1 MLFMSCK
8 TDVCM
13 SEFQQLTFNR
23 LYNEKISDIESC
35 GIDIGIRGREG
46 AGGGAM
52 SLKAS
57 VSRATMCTPTRLL
70 ISHQSAAIG
79 PSVSLSTLRLSRI
92 G

>member
-1 MLFMSCK
+1 MKKNLILSLAA
-8 TDVCM
+8 
-13 SEFQQLTFNR
+13 LT
-23 LYNEKISDIESC
+23 LASVGAKAQ
-35 GIDIGIRGREG
+35 GR
-46 AGGGAM
+46 AM

-57 VSRATMCTPTRLL
+57 VSRAIMCTLTRLP